1 VSRSWNR
8 TETWLGLVILGVAAI
23 VMAIFGLNMYMSATA
38 TPLHPDASNVPSV
51 VDADPSQTWTEAVD
65 AGRQIMRA
73 GLADQNLPG
82 LSVAVGVGDELV
94 WAEGFGFANLEGRAP
109 LTPNHRFRIGTASSV
124 LTSAAVGLLLEQ
136 ERLSLDQDIQTYVP
150 EFPKKQWPVTLRQ
163 LMGHVAGV
171 KSDSGDEGPLFS
183 QNCERPVDALSQ
195 FADSDLLFEPG
206 TQYRHSN
213 YGWIVVSAAV
223 ESAAKEPFL
232 RFMQEQIFDPLGMR
246 GTRAESATRALA
258 ERATPYFPLFAGD
271 PRYGPDVMR
280 DLDLSCYSGA
290 GVFLSTPSDL
300 VRFVIALDSGKLLQP
315 ATVELLQTSL
325 RLRSGE
331 ETGYGLGWDLETIA
345 LSGEPIMVV
354 GHDGEVL
361 GGVVGSLM
369 VFRDRGIVVA
379 VISNTSYADTPAIA
393 SKVAEVFALHRN
405 ISGGPG
411 L

>member
-38 TPLHPDASNVPSV
+38 TPLHPDASTVPSV

-258 ERATPYFPLFAGD
+258 ERATPYFPRFAGD

-393 SKVAEVFALHRN
+393 SRVAEVFALHRN

>member
-1 VSRSWNR
+1 
-8 TETWLGLVILGVAAI
+8 
-23 VMAIFGLNMYMSATA
+23 
-38 TPLHPDASNVPSV
+38 
-51 VDADPSQTWTEAVD
+51 
-65 AGRQIMRA
+65 
-73 GLADQNLPG
+73 
-82 LSVAVGVGDELV
+82 
-94 WAEGFGFANLEGRAP
+94 
-109 LTPNHRFRIGTASSV
+109 
-124 LTSAAVGLLLEQ
+124 
-136 ERLSLDQDIQTYVP
+136 
-150 EFPKKQWPVTLRQ
+150 
-163 LMGHVAGV
+163 
-171 KSDSGDEGPLFS
+171 
-183 QNCERPVDALSQ
+183 
-195 FADSDLLFEPG
+195 
-206 TQYRHSN
+206 
-213 YGWIVVSAAV
+213 
-223 ESAAKEPFL
+223 
-232 RFMQEQIFDPLGMR
+232 
-246 GTRAESATRALA
+246 
-258 ERATPYFPLFAGD
+258 
-271 PRYGPDVMR
+271 MR

>member
-246 GTRAESATRALA
+246 GTRAESATGALA
-258 ERATPYFPLFAGD
+258 ERATPYFPRFAGD

>member
-258 ERATPYFPLFAGD
+258 ERATPYFPRFAGD